1 MTDNNQKMKKT
12 NVTLRAFRINNPN
25 LSKQTS
31 GVRILLEDKLMSS
44 NKAEDRCLILN
55 SDDIT
60 KEQDL
65 ISFYDS
71 NGKEQSLFC
80 TMLRMAPG
88 NEVHHITKALLQGK
102 KFSID
107 KLENQDLQTAGI
119 YKSHYYFSILDDYL
133 VTAVLPLNRTIKQL
147 QTYLS
152 WLLNDELLELTP
164 LIEPPKECKLSDLDF
179 AVFQEPDFS
188 EEPNVSEKQDDFKG
202 NSGIANQSVMHTK
215 QHYLSLDMVKKV
227 IGTLFDSGK
236 KIEEIDDLAQIV
248 SAQLLIKFRK
258 PKEMDQEQYERI
270 LGATLKPVSDLENV
284 KFKTKNNKQIIKGKD
299 LVKTK
304 IIEIEKTDSGYLSE
318 EQLKQEMAKYLRD
331 LKNEDCR

>member
-1 MTDNNQKMKKT
+1 MTKNNQKVKKT
-12 NVTLRAFRINNPN
+12 NVTLRAFKISNPN
-25 LSKQTS
+25 MSTSTS
-31 GVRILLEDKLMSS
+31 GVREFLENTLTSS
-44 NKAEDRCLILN
+44 NKAEERCLILN
-55 SDDIT
+55 PEDIT

-71 NGKEQSLFC
+71 NGSDQSLFC

-88 NEVHHITKALLQGK
+88 NEVHHITKALLQDT
-102 KFSID
+102 KFSIE
-107 KLENQDLQTAGI
+107 KLESQDLQTAGI

-133 VTAVLPLNRTIKQL
+133 VTAILPLNRTIKQL

-152 WLLNDELLELTP
+152 WFLKNELIELTP
-164 LIEPPKECKLSDLDF
+164 LIEKPKECKLSDLDF

-188 EEPNVSEKQDDFKG
+188 KEKDSPVNNFHTSDQVL
-202 NSGIANQSVMHTK
+202 IQTK
-215 QHYLSLDMVKKV
+215 QHYLGLDMVKK
-227 IGTLFDSGK
+227 ILSNLFDDGK

-258 PKEMDQEQYERI
+258 PRKMDQEQYERI

-284 KFKTKNNKQIIKGKD
+284 KFKTKNRKQIIQGKD
-299 LVKTK
+299 LVKMK
-304 IIEIEKTDSGYLSE
+304 VVEIEQTTNGYLSE

-331 LKNEDCR
+331 LKSENCN